1 MGGWV
6 YVCVVCVKE
15 YIPRLHVVRR
25 QPAGACSLFPL
36 CMTQGIELRSS
47 VLVESTFAYWA
58 TLLAQKQSL
67 LINLWCLLGSINGS
81 QIYCPGRTSASLCWR
96 WRRWTFSSEHFKVVL
111 KVTSCLV
118 FAVDDRMCKLRPSWL
133 HVFSYTRVMMAFGLQ
148 DCNDM
153 KISMCSTLERHAAT
167 KRCVLLKLCI
177 NITFCCLLCL
187 LDVF

>member
-1 MGGWV
+1 MDL
-6 YVCVVCVKE
+6 KFT
-15 YIPRLHVVRR
+15 VREGL
-25 QPAGACSLFPL
+25 QPHCAGDGA
-36 CMTQGIELRSS
+36 GELSP
-47 VLVESTFAYWA
+47 
-58 TLLAQKQSL
+58 QNK
-67 LINLWCLLGSINGS
+67 
-81 QIYCPGRTSASLCWR
+81 
-96 WRRWTFSSEHFKVVL
+96 HFKVVL